1 MAEEKKNNNKPNE
14 AKQNR
19 QNNKE
24 VRKQENV
31 QKETPKKNN
40 EVDIEALKKEL
51 KEELRKELEE
61 EQKELTKNAIK
72 ESVHDETEN
81 LKEDF
86 NTKKEEVKETLNEKK
101 EEFKESLNGASEEVK
116 TKAEDTVKSFE
127 NKAKET
133 VEKIMDT
140 KDDTSEH
147 DTTDIEANKGMAII
161 SYLGPLCLVPF
172 LVSKESKFSQ
182 YHAKQGLNLFVIEIV
197 FAIVSGFLKSIIQIP
212 KMCSFLNEVQIE
224 CGVVTPWWLTV
235 SLSLVELLLAI
246 IALIGIVYACQGKAK
261 ELPLIS
267 RFKVIK

>member
-14 AKQNR
+14 AKHNR

-24 VRKQENV
+24 VKKQENV

-61 EQKELTKNAIK
+61 EQKELTKDAIK
-72 ESVHDETEN
+72 ESVHDEVN
-81 LKEDF
+81 VVKEKID
-86 NTKKEEVKETLNEKK
+86 TKKEEVKEVLNENIEEIK
-101 EEFKESLNGASEEVK
+101 ENLSSNAES
-116 TKAEDTVKSFE
+116 TKAKTEDTIKSFE
-127 NKAKET
+127 DKAKET

-140 KDDTSEH
+140 PDDTSKH
-147 DTTDIEANKGMAII
+147 DTTDIETNKGMAII
-161 SYLGPLCLVPF
+161 SYLGPLCLIPF

-197 FAIVSGFLKSIIQIP
+197 FAIISGFLKSIIQIP
-212 KMCSFLNEVQIE
+212 KMCNFLNELQVE
-224 CGVVTPWWLTV
+224 CGVVTPWWLNV
-235 SLSLVELLLAI
+235 PLNLIELLLAI

-261 ELPLIS
+261 ELPIIGK
-267 RFKVIK
+267 FKVIK